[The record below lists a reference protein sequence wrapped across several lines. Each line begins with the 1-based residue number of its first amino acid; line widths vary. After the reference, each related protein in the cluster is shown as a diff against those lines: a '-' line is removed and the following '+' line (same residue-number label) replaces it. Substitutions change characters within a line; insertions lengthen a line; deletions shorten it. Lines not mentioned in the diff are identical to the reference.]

1 VKGERLPLTF
11 NLSPYSFLSISTFMI
26 EKTTFSPEETKEFG
40 RSLAGELK
48 AGSVV
53 ALMGPLGSGKT
64 VLIQGI
70 CSGLGVTE
78 FVTSPT
84 FVIINEYPGKIRVYH
99 FDLYRLENIEEFIK
113 LGYEEYFYGEGI
125 TLIEWAE
132 KIKGFLPPK
141 RMEIN
146 LEILSENERKISI
159 RRFEGSK
166 VSKLEG

>member
-1 VKGERLPLTF
+1 MKASFDLKPFT
-11 NLSPYSFLSISTFMI
+11 FLSISTIMI

-40 RSLAGELK
+40 RALAKALK

-53 ALMGPLGSGKT
+53 ALIGPLGSGKT

-84 FVIINEYPGKIRVYH
+84 FVIINEYPGKFRVYH

-132 KIKGFLPPK
+132 KVKTFLPQK

-146 LEILSENERKISI
+146 LEILSEKERKISV
-159 RRFEGSK
+159 R
-166 VSKLEG
+166 KLEG

>member
-1 VKGERLPLTF
+1 LIL
-11 NLSPYSFLSISTFMI
+11 NLSPYSFLSISTIMI
-26 EKTTFSPEETKEFG
+26 EKTTFGPEETKEFG

-48 AGSVV
+48 AGSMV
-53 ALMGPLGSGKT
+53 ALIGPLGSGKT

-84 FVIINEYPGKIRVYH
+84 FVIINEYPGKRRVYH

-132 KIKGFLPPK
+132 KIKSLLPQK

-146 LEILSENERKISI
+146 LEILSEKKRKISV
-159 RRFEGSK
+159 R
-166 VSKLEG
+166 KLEG